1 MARRGHGDGSI
12 YKRQDGRWAASISLE
27 GRKRK
32 TFYGKTRKEVQEQL
46 NKALY
51 EQKQGTLVVGP
62 RQTVGEYLKY
72 WLENVHRQSIRILS
86 YQRYEVFL
94 RLHLVPAIGYLQLQ
108 KLSPQHLQS
117 LYSKKLDEG
126 LAPKTVICMHN
137 LLHKALDDAVRWNLV
152 ARNVSDAVSPPRRK
166 RFETHSLNA
175 EQVQQLLTAAQ
186 GHKQEALFVLA
197 LATGMRRGEILGLK
211 WQDISFATSMLQVRR
226 TLNYVP
232 YRGFIE
238 AEPKT
243 EKSRRSIIL
252 PPFALETLKQHYNRQ
267 QEAKLK
273 AGDAWQERDLVFC
286 NSIGSP
292 LDPKSQV
299 RVQLNALLQKAGL
312 PHIRFHDVRR
322 FDDCKIAPKGQR
334 VRAITF

>member
-1 MARRGHGDGSI
+1 
-12 YKRQDGRWAASISLE
+12 
-27 GRKRK
+27 
-32 TFYGKTRKEVQEQL
+32 
-46 NKALY
+46 
-51 EQKQGTLVVGP
+51 
-62 RQTVGEYLKY
+62 
-72 WLENVHRQSIRILS
+72 
-86 YQRYEVFL
+86 
-94 RLHLVPAIGYLQLQ
+94 
-108 KLSPQHLQS
+108 
-117 LYSKKLDEG
+117 
-126 LAPKTVICMHN
+126 MHN

-152 ARNVSDAVSPPRRK
+152 ARNVCDAVSPPRRK

-273 AGDAWQERDLVFC
+273 AGNAWQDRDLVFC
-286 NSIGSP
+286 NSIGTP

-312 PHIRFHDVRR
+312 PHIRFHDLRHSTATMLLSMG
-322 FDDCKIAPKGQR
+322 IHPKVVQELLGHNQISMTMDIYSH
-334 VRAITF
+334 VMPTLQQDAMNKLNQALQGGIMEVGESKNEKSEESQ